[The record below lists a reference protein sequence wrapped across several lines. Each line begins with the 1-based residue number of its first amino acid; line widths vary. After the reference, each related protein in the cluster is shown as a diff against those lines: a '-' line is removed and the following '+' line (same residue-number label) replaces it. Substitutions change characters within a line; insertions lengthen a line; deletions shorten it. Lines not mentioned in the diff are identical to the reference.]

1 MAAVILADGSTA
13 APRRAGGVIALLSQ
27 ASSLGLGMA
36 GLVMA
41 GFVLVLALLGPFLAP
56 HSPLE
61 FVAIPFQPP
70 GQGLWLGADMLG
82 RDVLSRVLTGGYAIL
97 GLSAAATLLGVLVG
111 ALLGMLAGYVK
122 GALDEAVMRILD
134 VFLAFPQT
142 ILALLFVSIIG
153 PKLWLIT
160 MMVAAIHAPQ
170 VARVARAATLRVA
183 EEDFVRFAEAIG
195 MRTARIMFREL
206 FPNIVSPLMVEL
218 GLRFTYSIALIA
230 GLSFLG
236 FGQQPPAADWGLMI
250 NENRIGLAQNP
261 WPVVAP
267 ILLIALL
274 TIGLN
279 LFSDAIARCAMG
291 IADDGAGR

>member
-1 MAAVILADGSTA
+1 MAAVTPVDASTV
-13 APRRAGGVIALLSQ
+13 APRRPSGAIALLRR
-27 ASSLGLGMA
+27 ASSLRLGMA
-36 GLVMA
+36 GLILV
-41 GFVLVLALLGPFLAP
+41 GFVLALALLGPFLAP
-56 HSPLE
+56 RSPLE
-61 FVAIPFQPP
+61 FMAIPFQPP
-70 GQGLWLGADMLG
+70 GRGLWLGADILG
-82 RDVLSRVLTGGYAIL
+82 RDVLSRVLAGGYAIL
-97 GLSAAATLLGVLVG
+97 GLSAAATLLGVFAG
-111 ALLGMLAGYVK
+111 ALLGISAGYVK
-122 GALDEAVMRILD
+122 GAFDETVMRVLD

-160 MMVAAIHAPQ
+160 LVVAAIHAPQ

-195 MRTARIMFREL
+195 MRTARIMLREI
-206 FPNIVSPLMVEL
+206 FPNIVNPLMVEL
-218 GLRFTYSIALIA
+218 GLRFTYSIALVA

-274 TIGLN
+274 TIGMN
-279 LFSDAIARCAMG
+279 LFTDAIARSALG
-291 IADDGAGR
+291 IADDGAGG